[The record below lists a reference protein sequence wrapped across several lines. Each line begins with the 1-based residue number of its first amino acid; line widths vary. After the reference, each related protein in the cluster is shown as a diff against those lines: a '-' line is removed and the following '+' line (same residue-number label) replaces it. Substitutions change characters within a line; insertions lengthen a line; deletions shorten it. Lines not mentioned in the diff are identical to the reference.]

1 MHPTRW
7 NRIVPAALLL
17 VLVAGAWYRGAG
29 LRGDPLQAGAP
40 AAESLAVPVQPA
52 TQADGGWLFG
62 TPSSSMTDGGAGE
75 DLAQQVQ
82 RLSASR
88 EPRDAYQAY
97 RLLRACMDT
106 QHQPLQVAAIGAVAD
121 GRSGLAGVADPVAF
135 CGAMTERMRTD
146 RIALLERA
154 ARAGVDGAMVALVE
168 EGPYGDASALA
179 TRPDDPLVTE
189 WKARIGQM
197 LGEQAGQ
204 GDWAS
209 LYLLFTGFAFG
220 NPAIAVDRQSALAYG
235 LALRDIVVRLD
246 GLTEDQAIPFN
257 GPFLDQV
264 KAGLSPEQQ
273 SRAAAQAA
281 GIVDAAVRQRG
292 QGRQAGT

>member
-17 VLVAGAWYRGAG
+17 VLAAGAWYRGAG
-29 LRGDPLQAGAP
+29 PHGDPLRAGAP
-40 AAESLAVPVQPA
+40 VAESLAVPVQPA
-52 TQADGGWLFG
+52 TQVDGGWLFG
-62 TPSSSMTDGGAGE
+62 QPLPSVSDGGAGE
-75 DLAQQVQ
+75 DLAQQIQ

-106 QHQPLQVAAIGAVAD
+106 QHQPLQVAAIAD
-121 GRSGLAGVADPVAF
+121 GRSALAGVADPVAF

-168 EGPYGDASALA
+168 EGPFGDASALA

-264 KAGLSPEQQ
+264 KTGLSPEQQ

-281 GIVDAAVRQRG
+281 GIVDAALRQRG
-292 QGRQAGT
+292 QGRQVGT